1 MLAIEYSTREF
12 FNMLITVQWEW
23 LLATIILTGK
33 LLKSRL
39 ESRSHK
45 TTINDGVLLSA
56 KIAGLNAQPLRGVG
70 PSGPEAITRNS
81 ERATRNP

>member
-33 LLKSRL
+33 LLTSRL
-39 ESRSHK
+39 AR
-45 TTINDGVLLSA
+45 TM
-56 KIAGLNAQPLRGVG
+56 
-70 PSGPEAITRNS
+70 
-81 ERATRNP
+81 ERATRNTERATRNSQPVTRNSEQCI